1 MNESLNEC
9 LHSGPSIQNK
19 LWDVL
24 VQQRAFPVMVSA
36 DIRQAF
42 LQIRVRENERDALR
56 FHWRRSEMDVVETF
70 RFARVVFGLA
80 PSPYRLEGVL
90 ESHLDAW
97 TDRYPDE
104 VALLRRS
111 MYVDDLLTGGRT
123 VQEVQTRREIA
134 KEILHDAT
142 FELHKWNSNI
152 PQLEDDASPEDH
164 REQSYAK
171 QQLLVK
177 SSETKLLGLKWD
189 KRKDTLAVTFP
200 DDEVQKTKRG
210 VFSKLA
216 KVYDPLGL
224 VSPVTLEGKQIYRDV
239 CDAKT
244 SWDVNLD
251 GKLLE
256 RWVKWESTLPLEQ
269 TVPRSIVNH
278 QEEVTEIELHT
289 FGDAFIQG
297 VGAAVYAVVR
307 QSSGTTQQLV
317 TAKSRLAKRSLT
329 VPRLELVGAHM
340 AANLAVNVRNAL
352 PNVPVPSIHAWI
364 DSVVALH
371 WICGNGMYKQFVDNR
386 VAKIQAHPEVQWR
399 YVPTY
404 DNHADISS
412 RGGTVSSLELW
423 WT

>member
-1 MNESLNEC
+1 
-9 LHSGPSIQNK
+9 
-19 LWDVL
+19 
-24 VQQRAFPVMVSA
+24 MVSA

-70 RFARVVFGLA
+70 RFARVLFGLA
-80 PSPYRLEGVL
+80 PSPYLLEGVL

-97 TDRYPDE
+97 ADRYPDE

-123 VQEVQTRREIA
+123 VQKVQTRREIA
-134 KEILHDAT
+134 REILHDAT

-171 QQLLVK
+171 QQLMVK

-189 KRKDTLAVTFP
+189 KRKDTLAATFP

-210 VFSKLA
+210 VLSKLV

-256 RWVKWESTLPLEQ
+256 RWVKWERSLPLEEQ
-269 TVPRSIVNH
+269 YR
-278 QEEVTEIELHT
+278 
-289 FGDAFIQG
+289 D
-297 VGAAVYAVVR
+297 
-307 QSSGTTQQLV
+307 QS
-317 TAKSRLAKRSLT
+317 
-329 VPRLELVGAHM
+329 
-340 AANLAVNVRNAL
+340 
-352 PNVPVPSIHAWI
+352 
-364 DSVVALH
+364 
-371 WICGNGMYKQFVDNR
+371 
-386 VAKIQAHPEVQWR
+386 
-399 YVPTY
+399 
-404 DNHADISS
+404 
-412 RGGTVSSLELW
+412 
-423 WT
+423 

>member
-1 MNESLNEC
+1 
-9 LHSGPSIQNK
+9 
-19 LWDVL
+19 
-24 VQQRAFPVMVSA
+24 
-36 DIRQAF
+36 
-42 LQIRVRENERDALR
+42 
-56 FHWRRSEMDVVETF
+56 MDVVETF
-70 RFARVVFGLA
+70 RFARALFGLA
-80 PSPYRLEGVL
+80 PSPYLLEGVL

-97 TDRYPDE
+97 ADRYPDE